1 MLLIAQSAPII
12 IAKPGQCC
20 QSFAALLSAAIWDLT
35 WTSAHLR
42 DRKGLPHLGT
52 DASLPVVILVNI
64 GGLCISRI
72 SMPTMALEEV
82 VGSSDSGLFIPHEPL
97 EEDEVLAKMP
107 RKDKIYLH
115 EHQVS

>member
-1 MLLIAQSAPII
+1 
-12 IAKPGQCC
+12 
-20 QSFAALLSAAIWDLT
+20 
-35 WTSAHLR
+35 
-42 DRKGLPHLGT
+42 
-52 DASLPVVILVNI
+52 
-64 GGLCISRI
+64 
-72 SMPTMALEEV
+72 MPTMALEEV